1 MLSQQTSY
9 SLVAVLNQ
17 INLNL
22 LRSLQVLLQERH
34 VSRAAA
40 RLHLTQS
47 AVSRQLAQLRELC
60 SDPLLVRHGN
70 RLVLTSRAQALQP
83 QLEALLRQCDNLF
96 TDVPF
101 VPADWQDELVIA
113 SSDYIAQ
120 YVLPDI
126 SARLQ
131 QQAPDL
137 SINYTLWQQQ
147 YQDALA
153 DNGIHLASTMFVSP
167 PETLS
172 YLKVGEDH
180 SVCVMR
186 QGHPLARHAALS
198 ISQFT
203 AYGHI
208 KVTGGGDKDVEA
220 DAWLLR
226 HNMQRKVVLKVPF
239 FTAAINR
246 LSGSDNLMVMP
257 RHIADNLS
265 RHWQITHKPLPF
277 ETRLN
282 QYFIVWHPRYDN
294 DPAHR
299 WAREQ
304 MLLAFQ
310 HSDYS
315 IQ

>member
-1 MLSQQTSY
+1 MFKAIN
-9 SLVAVLNQ
+9 SLCAVLNQ

-22 LRSLQVLLQERH
+22 LRSLQILLQERH
-34 VSRAAA
+34 VSRAAQ

-60 SDPLLVRHGN
+60 GDPLLVRDGN
-70 RLVLTSRAQALQP
+70 RLVLTTRAQALQP
-83 QLEALLRQCDNLF
+83 QLEAVLRQCDDLL

-131 QQAPDL
+131 QQAPGL
-137 SINYTLWQQQ
+137 SINYTLWQQH
-147 YQDALA
+147 YLDSLA
-153 DNGIHLASTMFVSP
+153 DNGIHLASTMFVEP
-167 PETLS
+167 PHTLS
-172 YLKVGEDH
+172 YFKVGEDH

-186 QGHPLARHAALS
+186 RDHPLARHTALNV
-198 ISQFT
+198 SQFT
-203 AYGHI
+203 TYGHI
-208 KVTGGGDKDVEA
+208 KVTGGGDKDVGA
-220 DAWLLR
+220 DAWLAQQGMHR
-226 HNMQRKVVLKVPF
+226 NIVLKVPF

-246 LSGSDNLMVMP
+246 LSDSDNLMVMP
-257 RHIADNLS
+257 QHIADNLS
-265 RHWQITHKPLPF
+265 RHWHIIHKPLPF
-277 ETRLN
+277 STRLN
-282 QYFIVWHPRYDN
+282 QYFIIWHPRYDN

-304 MLLAFQ
+304 MLQAFK

-315 IQ
+315 IQS

>member
-1 MLSQQTSY
+1 ML
-9 SLVAVLNQ
+9 NH

-22 LRSLQVLLQERH
+22 LRSLHILLQERH
-34 VSRAAA
+34 VSRAAQ

-60 SDPLLVRHGN
+60 SDPLLVRDGN
-70 RLVLTSRAQALQP
+70 QLLLTSRAQTLQP
-83 QLEALLRQCDNLF
+83 QLEALIRQCDDLF
-96 TDVPF
+96 TDIPF

-131 QQAPDL
+131 QQAPGL
-137 SINYTLWQQQ
+137 SINYTLWQQH
-147 YQDALA
+147 YLDSLA
-153 DNGIHLASTMFVSP
+153 DNGIHLASTMFIEP

-172 YLKVGEDH
+172 YAKVGEDH
-180 SVCVMR
+180 TVCVMR
-186 QGHPLARHAALS
+186 QAHPLARHNAIN

-220 DAWLLR
+220 DAWLAR
-226 HNMQRKVVLKVPF
+226 QGMHRNIVLKVPF

-246 LSGSDNLMVMP
+246 LSSSDNLMVMP
-257 RHIADNLS
+257 QHIAANLS

-277 ETRLN
+277 ATRLN
-282 QYFIVWHPRYDN
+282 QYFVIWHPRYDN

-304 MLLAFQ
+304 MLQAFK

-315 IQ
+315 IQP